1 MQQINLLADENEP
14 IKEGHFADQIEMTFS
29 GRGPA
34 DGNQQMEMDP
44 LGRSKSFPSRLKRF
58 ILQIKSK

>member
-1 MQQINLLADENEP
+1 MKQINLLADENEQ
-14 IKEGHFADQIEMTFS
+14 IKESHFADQIEMTFS

-34 DGNQQMEMDP
+34 DENQQMEMDP
-44 LGRSKSFPSRLKRF
+44 LGRSKSFPSRLKKV